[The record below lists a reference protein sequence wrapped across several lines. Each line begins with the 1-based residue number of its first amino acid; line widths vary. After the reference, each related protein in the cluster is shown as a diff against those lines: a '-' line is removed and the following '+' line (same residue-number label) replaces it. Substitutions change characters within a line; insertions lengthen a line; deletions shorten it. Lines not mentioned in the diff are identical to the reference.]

1 MFSWLKK
8 KKQEK
13 EGKAYKSVLNGLK
26 DLYRTK
32 LLPLEK
38 SSMYGEFYS
47 PVLNVDAFDAKPI
60 VLLIGQYSTGKTTFI
75 RYLLEQD
82 FPGMRIGPEPTTD
95 RFSAIMYGPNE
106 QITPGN
112 ALAVDPKYQFKGL
125 QTYGN
130 NFLSRLEGS
139 FLPSSVLESIT
150 LIDTP
155 GILSGEKQRLHRAYD
170 FEAVIGWFSEQSD
183 MIILLFDAHKLDIS
197 DEFHRVIDIIKKHL
211 HIVDMRGIGSV
222 WGPGTGKHIQ
232 NTGDLLAAGEDLREI
247 CEKQNAKLL
256 VLDPLSGGF
265 GGNENDRTAV
275 YDFVSSFRGWGDK
288 AQCAMLVIGHLPKGA
303 EARAAGF
310 SGSTAW
316 EASARSMWML
326 SKKGKGSEEHWLL
339 ANTKNNYAPLQ
350 KKKYLCR
357 NEIGAWA
364 EATSDKTAIKAYQAY
379 KKKYGI
385 EEDSD
390 E

>member
-1 MFSWLKK
+1 MSSENFDVDVERRELAK
-8 KKQEK
+8 
-13 EGKAYKSVLNGLK
+13 L
-26 DLYRTK
+26 DL
-32 LLPLEK
+32 E
-38 SSMYGEFYS
+38 
-47 PVLNVDAFDAKPI
+47 
-60 VLLIGQYSTGKTTFI
+60 
-75 RYLLEQD
+75 
-82 FPGMRIGPEPTTD
+82 
-95 RFSAIMYGPNE
+95 
-106 QITPGN
+106 
-112 ALAVDPKYQFKGL
+112 
-125 QTYGN
+125 
-130 NFLSRLEGS
+130 
-139 FLPSSVLESIT
+139 ESIT
-150 LIDTP
+150 EYQELKEKYLNRHDDSDNAPELETVSDRLDDIERLSLFQNERPRPTVIEWNDIEVEDREWLIPQWLPANTVTMFTGDGGAGKSWLTLQVCCQIACGFQDAYLDPDYEITP
-155 GILSGEKQRLHRAYD
+155 PAEYDDSVIPKHRSFATYEDEPAEIKRRLQALASGMQWIAN
-170 FEAVIGWFSEQSD
+170 S
-183 MIILLFDAHKLDIS
+183 M
-197 DEFHRVIDIIKKHL
+197 DIIKKHL